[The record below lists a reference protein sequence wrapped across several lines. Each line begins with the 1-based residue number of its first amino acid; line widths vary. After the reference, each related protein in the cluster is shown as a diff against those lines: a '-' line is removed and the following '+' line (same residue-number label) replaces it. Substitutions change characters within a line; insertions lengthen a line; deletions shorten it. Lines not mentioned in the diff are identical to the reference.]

1 MPKLNFQ
8 KVKMSLKGKLIIV
21 GGGINTGDS
30 IPANLSSEE
39 ALNDYFY
46 QNGIL
51 KTILNEAKGGE
62 NAQIEII
69 TTASQSPQLAA
80 EAYIRA
86 FGLLGAK
93 NVSHLDIN
101 TRQDAVD
108 PVNLQRLA
116 DADVVLFSGGD
127 QLRLTSTLG
136 GTPFQKKLLEKY
148 NHEEF
153 IYAGTSAG
161 AAAASSSM
169 IYQGSSENA
178 LLKGA
183 VEINSGLALIDSIIV
198 DTHFIQRGRMG
209 RLFQAVVGNPM
220 KIGIGLSEDTG
231 LLITQNNNTM
241 TAIGSG
247 NVIIVDGREITDT
260 SISQV
265 NIGDPISISHL
276 ITHVMTRNDVFYF
289 DENKIT
295 IKDSQYNN

>member
-1 MPKLNFQ
+1 MPKLKFQ

-21 GGGINTGDS
+21 GGGINTGNS
-30 IPANLSSEE
+30 IPANLTSEE